1 MVMAVATKGSE
12 QLQGLLRRTVGEIY
26 SADLEVVVS
35 GDRIV
40 ICGRVGTWHE
50 KQRVQEILRRLYPA
64 MQIHNGIEVV
74 RRAQLG
80 VPEICDAQ

>member
-1 MVMAVATKGSE
+1 MVMAVAVKSGE
-12 QLQGLLRRTVGEIY
+12 QLQGLLQRAVGQFY
-26 SADLEVVVS
+26 SADLDVRVS
-35 GDRIV
+35 GDRIT

-74 RRAQLG
+74 RRRQAGL
-80 VPEICDAQ
+80 PEICDAQ